1 MANEFSVFGVNVTNR
16 AGCPKRAWNAKA
28 FCLHCE
34 RYQHVFEHV
43 QDNGG
48 YFQDGMSTEQESVRG
63 QSDTWEVNG
72 DDEEAVLERRVGLMD
87 DTSPMLVREHPFV
100 VQDGKKESN
109 ERAFMVRRSDQLCTN
124 MNGDLYAQ
132 LFPHLFPFG
141 RGHPGES
148 RKVAVSLK
156 EAIKHY
162 VMLSGRQFAED
173 ELFTLVAF
181 DRISLQNMYI
191 QNSVRCKR
199 FPHLYDGYESIGV
212 EQLGNALIENERRR
226 QGCMSRYKDVD
237 DTTNRFLKTV
247 ELASNAVWGS
257 NAGVRYL

>member
-1 MANEFSVFGVNVTNR
+1 V
-16 AGCPKRAWNAKA
+16 
-28 FCLHCE
+28 
-34 RYQHVFEHV
+34 
-43 QDNGG
+43 
-48 YFQDGMSTEQESVRG
+48 
-63 QSDTWEVNG
+63 EVNG
-72 DDEEAVLERRVGLMD
+72 DDEEAVLKRRVGLMD